1 MSEKSGSPISEGLE
15 TAFEIHNRITDSVQP
30 ILDQQKKIEEITAG
44 INIDPPHLRI
54 ENPVMDAIET
64 AHIQSSALQFAN
76 RIANFQINTEI
87 TRAIQSF
94 IKIVNSS
101 FYENIR
107 TVVDRVGEVLQNI
120 AQSPAIQWLQ
130 SIDYNPII
138 AFFQNLDLDFDISE
152 RYKELNEA
160 YLQAMY
166 DCNWFPYAGWTIDIR
181 LFTEVNDILA
191 TSRGKSKRRTARID
205 KAIFSYYT
213 DHEIRKIKRS
223 WNNSDLEF
231 HIKKMIGQAIDAHL
245 RGEYALTI
253 TCLATMWEGLIHKR
267 SNVIGRRS
275 SEKTKQDF
283 KELISDNDF
292 EPIFADFYE
301 NMIVSQCNTPDDVIE
316 GVPNRNGISHSKY
329 KKYPNKKASLNA
341 ILLTDFII
349 NLSPI
354 DVKEDQTK
362 EVKM

>member
-1 MSEKSGSPISEGLE
+1 MSEKIGPPMPDGLE
-15 TAFEIHNRITDSVQP
+15 TALEIHNRITNSVQP
-30 ILDQQKKIEEITAG
+30 ILDQQKKLENITSG
-44 INIDPPHLRI
+44 IHIDTPRMCV
-54 ENPVMDAIET
+54 ENPAIET
-64 AHIQSSALQFAN
+64 IQNVQFQSLTHRISEQNFGFQANTGISRALEAFN
-76 RIANFQINTEI
+76 NFILKVIE
-87 TRAIQSF
+87 
-94 IKIVNSS
+94 NSLT
-101 FYENIR
+101 F
-107 TVVDRVGEVLQNI
+107 VDKFGERMQNI

-138 AFFQNLDLDFDISE
+138 SFFQNLDPDFDISE
-152 RYKELNEA
+152 RYKELNKA

-166 DCNWFPYAGWTIDIR
+166 DCKWFPYAGWTIDIR

-191 TSRGKSKRRTARID
+191 TSRGKSKRRTTRID

-213 DHEIRKIKRS
+213 DREIRKIKRS
-223 WNNSDLEF
+223 WKNSDLEF
-231 HIKKMIGQAIDAHL
+231 HIKKMLGQAIEAHL

-267 SNVIGRRS
+267 SNVIGRRN

-283 KELISDNDF
+283 KDLIKNNEF

-316 GVPNRNGISHSKY
+316 GVPNRNGVSHSKY

-349 NLSPI
+349 NLSPL
-354 DVKEDQTK
+354 DVKEVQSK
-362 EVKM
+362 EV